1 MSKKKKK
8 AAKAAKK
15 RARALKSLTK
25 AVGLTVA
32 AFSAG
37 VFQDSLK
44 KRAVALVQSVLGR
57 IEGLREAYSGGAS
70 SSSSSKEEA
79 GSRRENRPNGGVM
92 AS

>member
-1 MSKKKKK
+1 MSKKKGKK
-8 AAKAAKK
+8 ARKAAKK

-37 VFQDSLK
+37 LFQEDLK

-57 IEGLREAYSGGAS
+57 IEGLRETYSERMG
-70 SSSSSKEEA
+70 SKEETE
-79 GSRRENRPNGGVM
+79 SRRESRPNGVM